1 MPSTPLICSSI
12 GAATVSAITFG
23 LAPGYCARTTTDGGT
38 TSGYSEIGIWR
49 SAKRP
54 ATKISTDST
63 PAKIGRS
70 MKNLEIFMSRPR
82 RRCRVPRFAL
92 SACGDVARRRRLRLI
107 GASHGDELRRKQ
119 RAWAHT
125 LQSVHY
131 DSLAGSETIRHPAQ
145 AVDEDAEC
153 HLAVGGLVVG
163 ADHHDV
169 FLVLVG
175 ADRAFVDHQGRLS
188 LRLAHAQARELT
200 RNETAFGIAEHR
212 PHPHCSALG
221 INLVVDKLH
230 MAFEGRAIA
239 GGGDHLHRN
248 AVDLHMGVGS

>member
-12 GAATVSAITFG
+12 GAATVSAITLG

-49 SAKRP
+49 SAKSP

-70 MKNLEIFMSRPR
+70 MKNLEIFISRPR

-107 GASHGDELRRKQ
+107 ATGHGNELRRKQ
-119 RAWAHT
+119 RAWAHA
-125 LQSVHY
+125 LQSIHH
-131 DSLAGSETIRHPAQ
+131 DPLAGREAICHHAQ
-145 AVDEDAEC
+145 AIDEHAER

-175 ADRAFVDHQGRLS
+175 ADRALIDHQRRLC
-188 LRLAHAQARELT
+188 LRLAHA
-200 RNETAFGIAEHR
+200 
-212 PHPHCSALG
+212 
-221 INLVVDKLH
+221 
-230 MAFEGRAIA
+230 
-239 GGGDHLHRN
+239 
-248 AVDLHMGVGS
+248 